1 MPKRK
6 AAENSTARRAVVA
19 ARVVVPSNANPS
31 PGSASGSGSNNNGF
45 GWGSLLSGLPQEP
58 NDEDHEEWVERLF
71 GNEQRGCTSPL
82 HNSLLGNGEGNWG
95 MPGTSQ
101 PMQQASPQKGAGRA
115 ASGSRRRGGSS
126 GAGGANAQAEASCNN
141 QLVPPGPPGPPMVR
155 APAR

>member
-101 PMQQASPQKGAGRA
+101 PMQQASRSHLPVI
-115 ASGSRRRGGSS
+115 SS
-126 GAGGANAQAEASCNN
+126 LDEVGQPLAHSNEVYMADGDVMLNTDRS
-141 QLVPPGPPGPPMVR
+141 
-155 APAR
+155 